1 MNELQVTGKQEFMGK
16 EIPVILGGFGE
27 DKKCIS
33 DKTIAEIHGME
44 LKHVRELVNRNV
56 RRFSDSVDVI
66 DLKSVVQDDQGT
78 DFKYIVDLM
87 NNLGYNIQHVTKSNH
102 IYLLSERGYAK
113 LIKIMDTD
121 LAWEIH
127 DKLIDEYFQMREAIK
142 NPYEAMLPK
151 NYLEALKALTKE
163 VEEKQKLEQKIEED
177 APKVELAE
185 AFMYEDGSIDIS
197 DMHKI
202 CRKNDIEIGRNNL
215 YAWCRENGILGKRG
229 RKYNIGTA
237 KAVKAGIVQVVDEPF
252 IKNGEYITTNYKTR
266 VTPKGQNVILTKLNA

>member
-16 EIPVILGGFGE
+16 EIPVVLGGFGE
-27 DKKCIS
+27 DHRCMA
-33 DKTIAEIHGME
+33 DKTIAKIHDMQTR
-44 LKHVRELVNRNV
+44 HIRELVNRNIK
-56 RRFSDSVDVI
+56 RFLQNVDII
-66 DLKSVVQDDQGT
+66 DVKGVVQDDTSGLLQQ
-78 DFKYIVDLM
+78 
-87 NNLGYNIQHVTKSNH
+87 LGYTKQEITQAEH
-102 IYLLSERGYAK
+102 IYILSERGYAK

-237 KAVKAGIVQVVDEPF
+237 KSVKAGIVQVVEEPF